1 MYSTASGRICPS
13 CGKPKEECVCKS
25 RKGEP
30 SSPAGAVIRVRRE
43 KQGRAGKEVTVIRD
57 IPGSAETIRKY
68 ANEIKKQCGA
78 GGSMKDGIILIQG
91 NHVDFILEYFTAHG
105 LKIKKDGG

>member
-1 MYSTASGRICPS
+1 MKIQLCIRQLQAGYAPPAESRRKNASVKAAKANLP
-13 CGKPKEECVCKS
+13 
-25 RKGEP
+25 
-30 SSPAGAVIRVRRE
+30 RVRRE